1 MPVYIYIN
9 PDTGEH
15 KEVVQRMTED
25 HVYIDENGL
34 SWDRVFTPAN
44 FVVDGTLNPMS
55 QNDFMHQTYDKNYT
69 FGDLQDKSQEAA
81 QRRKDKYGYDP
92 VQKKWFEDY
101 SKKRKGK
108 KHPKDPSTGGSQDLS
123 V

>member
-1 MPVYIYIN
+1 MPIYIFIN

-15 KEVVQRMTED
+15 KEVVQRMVED

-34 SWDRVFTPAN
+34 KWARVFTPAN

-55 QNDFMHQTYDKNYT
+55 ENDFMHQTYDKNYT
-69 FGDLQDKSQEAA
+69 LGEIEDKSKEAS
-81 QRRKDKYGYDP
+81 QKRVDKYGHDP
-92 VQKKWFEDY
+92 VKDQYFKEY

-108 KHPKDPSTGGSQDLS
+108 KHPKDPNRGSQNFI

>member
-1 MPVYIYIN
+1 MPIYIFIN

-15 KEVVQRMTED
+15 KEVVQRMTER
-25 HVYIDENGL
+25 HVYIDEKGL
-34 SWDRVFTPAN
+34 EWDRVFTPAN

-69 FGDLQDKSQEAA
+69 VGEIQDKSKEAS
-81 QRRKDKYGYDP
+81 QRRTDKYGYDP

-108 KHPKDPSTGGSQDLS
+108 KHPSDPSRGSQDIS
-123 V
+123 I